1 MEGQALQ
8 NPLSAFVDN
17 DHAPELA
24 DRRAR
29 LAAALLTSIL
39 YALFAVL
46 IWRSFLTV
54 PVSPARP
61 EIVAAVLPDVPKKK
75 PPLPPPLP
83 IHLIRPHPESI
94 ILPTFTV
101 ASAKPLALA
110 LLPPTAADASP
121 IMDGGMSGNG
131 NGGHG
136 GSADGTSTKD
146 GVPVTCLDPTW
157 LHAVTMRVMGVL
169 RRMRYPGRA
178 RGYVIIHFIARDSG
192 QLDLVEI
199 SRSSGDGALDE
210 RAYIAMRA
218 AVPLPPIPSRMH
230 TDRVDDYYEM
240 DFNVAPSLLRRF
252 NLCGG

>member
-8 NPLSAFVDN
+8 NPLSTFVDN
-17 DHAPELA
+17 HHVPELA
-24 DRRAR
+24 DRKAR
-29 LAAALLTSIL
+29 LAAALLTSIF

-46 IWRSFLTV
+46 IWRSFLVV
-54 PVSPARP
+54 PVSPATP

-75 PPLPPPLP
+75 PPPPPPLP
-83 IHLIRPHPESI
+83 LHLIRPHPENI

-101 ASAKPLALA
+101 ASAKPFALA
-110 LLPPTAADASP
+110 LLPPTAADASQ
-121 IMDGGMSGNG
+121 IAGGGMSGNG

-136 GSADGTSTKD
+136 GSADGTRTKE
-146 GVPVTCLDPTW
+146 GVPVACLDPAW

-169 RRMRYPGRA
+169 RHMRYPGRA
-178 RGYVIIHFIARDSG
+178 RGYVIIHFVASGSG
-192 QLDLVEI
+192 QLDLLEI
-199 SRSSGDGALDE
+199 SRSSGDEALDE

-240 DFNVAPSLLRRF
+240 DFNVAPSLLHRL
-252 NLCGG
+252 NLCGD